1 MSSSIYLEFVLRFVF
16 CPVLFLVFVLVVGF
30 HLVRFFRFL
39 FFYFVFSPCRA
50 SYSDCIFRSVVCCI
64 CSLVL
69 GVGVVASSDGMCCG
83 SQIGWNALHL
93 ACENG
98 HLEVAQWLLTT
109 AGVDAS
115 ATDIVS
121 PCA

>member
-1 MSSSIYLEFVLRFVF
+1 M
-16 CPVLFLVFVLVVGF
+16 
-30 HLVRFFRFL
+30 
-39 FFYFVFSPCRA
+39 
-50 SYSDCIFRSVVCCI
+50 
-64 CSLVL
+64 L

-83 SQIGWNALHL
+83 SQGGYNALHG
-93 ACENG
+93 ACKNG

-115 ATDIVS
+115 ATYNVS